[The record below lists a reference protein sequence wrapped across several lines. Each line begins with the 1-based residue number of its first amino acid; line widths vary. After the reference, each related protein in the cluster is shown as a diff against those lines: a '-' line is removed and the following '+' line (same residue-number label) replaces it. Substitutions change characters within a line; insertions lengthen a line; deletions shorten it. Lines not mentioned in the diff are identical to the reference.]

1 MREPCT
7 PQMVAILA
15 RNAGFEF
22 TPERC
27 ELLAPQLD
35 WLLAQGDLLTVL
47 GLETEEPAIVFRPNA
62 QIAATLTGKDLPH
75 G

>member
-1 MREPCT
+1 MRDPCT
-7 PQMVAILA
+7 PQMVALLA

-22 TPERC
+22 ALERC

-35 WLLAQGDLLTVL
+35 WLLAQGDLRTDLNL
-47 GLETEEPAIVFRPNA
+47 GTEEPVMAFRPDTA
-62 QIAATLTGKDLPH
+62 VSLAGKGLAH

>member
-1 MREPCT
+1 MRDPCT
-7 PQMVAILA
+7 PQTVALLA

-22 TPERC
+22 SIERC

-35 WLLAQGDLLTVL
+35 WLLTQSDLLTELSL
-47 GLETEEPAIVFRPNA
+47 GTEEPVIVFRPDTA
-62 QIAATLTGKDLPH
+62 VSLAGKELEH

>member
-1 MREPCT
+1 MRDPCT
-7 PQMVAILA
+7 PQTVALLA

-22 TPERC
+22 SIERC

-35 WLLAQGDLLTVL
+35 WLLTQSDLLPELSL
-47 GLETEEPAIVFRPNA
+47 GTEEPVIVFRPDTA
-62 QIAATLTGKDLPH
+62 FSLAGKELEH

>member
-1 MREPCT
+1 MRAPCT
-7 PQMVAILA
+7 PQMVALLA

-22 TPERC
+22 SIERC

-35 WLLAQGDLLTVL
+35 WLLDQADLLAELNL
-47 GLETEEPAIVFRPNA
+47 GTEEPALVFRPD
-62 QIAATLTGKDLPH
+62 AAISLTGKGMEH